1 MTADNHISKSTA
13 SRRQIL
19 KTGTAATFLAMSPS
33 VLRAQG
39 RAIKIGLV
47 TPTTGPLAIFGETD
61 AFVLGEFKKA
71 VASGIKI
78 GGQTHPV
85 EVIVKDSQSNPSRAA
100 EVAN

>member
-1 MTADNHISKSTA
+1 MHKEKDSLTA

-19 KTGTAATFLAMSPS
+19 KTGGAATLLAMTPA
-33 VLRAQG
+33 VLRAQS

-47 TPTTGPLAIFGETD
+47 TPSTGPLAIFGEAD
-61 AFVLGEFKKA
+61 AFVLGEIKKA

-85 EVIVKDSQSNPSRAA
+85 EIIVKDSQSNPTAPPRSRTS
-100 EVAN
+100 